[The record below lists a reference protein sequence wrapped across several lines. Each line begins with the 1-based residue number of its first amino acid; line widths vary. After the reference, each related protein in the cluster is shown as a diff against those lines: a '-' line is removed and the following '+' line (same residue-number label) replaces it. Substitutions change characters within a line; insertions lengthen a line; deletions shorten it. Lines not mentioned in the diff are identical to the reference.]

1 MPRRKDFSGSDT
13 VARIQGRDAVLIE
26 SLVHAYTRHLYNACL
41 GMGFDPHA
49 AGELAQDV
57 WITFYEKAP
66 GFEGRSHVRTWLFGI
81 LHNKALERR
90 RQRSHLDLDE
100 ITERQVDERFD
111 GAGSWRSPPVSPEQF
126 VLALETEKLLE
137 RCLDNLSENQRMA
150 FVLKEVEEFTSKDI
164 CNVLGVTLTNLGAL
178 LFRARNR
185 LRECIESAH
194 GEKSGP
200 RKK

>member
-1 MPRRKDFSGSDT
+1 MPRRKDFAGTDI
-13 VARIQGRDAVLIE
+13 AGKIQGRDAALIE
-26 SLVHAYTRHLYNACL
+26 ALVRAYTRHLFNACL

-49 AGELAQDV
+49 ASELAQDV

-66 GFEGRSHVRTWLFGI
+66 AFEGRSHVRTWLFGI
-81 LHNKALERR
+81 LHHKAQERR
-90 RQRSHLDLDE
+90 RQRNHLDLDE
-100 ITERQVDERFD
+100 MTERQVDERFD
-111 GAGSWRSPPVSPEQF
+111 GAGSWRAPPVGPEQF

-137 RCLDNLSENQRMA
+137 RCLGNLSENQRMA
-150 FVLKEVEEFTSKDI
+150 FVLKEVEDFGSQEI

-194 GEKSGP
+194 GERSG